1 MKRLLIASFLFVCA
15 LVFIVAP
22 LCFAEKPV
30 SVVDLS
36 NGFPSG
42 PHLTLNI
49 IAKWDHF
56 TCPQPEYF
64 LRVSQDNN
72 NDEDEGQLV
81 ETCDEGDVCEQT
93 DQQIFKNVIFFPR
106 EQTEGEPISVLME
119 SGKNGPKGATDI
131 TELQVTDWC
140 TESFPD
146 DGEMGQGDPAVL
158 RLPKGEYA
166 VYARITG
173 KTGKDGID
181 RTFVM
186 NPYLR
191 SLQDE
196 NGNNLIVLG
205 LVDTDGVFKS
215 WNGDPLER
223 TNSEKKGKGV
233 RKATNISPIFSYT
246 GNVCYIQDDSYCYES
261 GDYVCTTQSLC
272 CADTDSSIDGWE
284 LCDELEGEGG
294 VGIDPGDGSLVCPNE
309 VEVDGIY
316 YLYTLQE
323 ALCRDYEDKWIFSIG
338 EFVGYLWDITTTGAY
353 VVQVRFYP
361 IDQVQ

>member
-1 MKRLLIASFLFVCA
+1 MKRLFIASFLFVCA

-22 LCFAEKPV
+22 LSLAEKPV

-42 PHLTLNI
+42 FHHTLNL

-56 TCPQPEYF
+56 ACPQPEYF
-64 LRVSQDNN
+64 LLVTQDNN
-72 NDEDEGQLV
+72 ADLDLGELV
-81 ETCDEGDVCEQT
+81 ESCDEGDVCEQT

-119 SGKNGPKGATDI
+119 SGKNGPKEATNI

-173 KTGKDGID
+173 KTGKDGIE
-181 RTFVM
+181 RNFVM
-186 NPYLR
+186 NPYV
-191 SLQDE
+191 SSVEDGA
-196 NGNNLIVLG
+196 GNNLIPLG

-215 WNGDPLER
+215 WNGEPLQR
-223 TNSEKKGKGV
+223 SDNEKKGKGV
-233 RKATNISPIFSYT
+233 RKATNISPVFWYS
-246 GNVCYIQDDSYCYES
+246 GNVCYIEDESYCYDDL
-261 GDYVCTTQSLC
+261 GINLCTSAKDLC
-272 CADTDSSIDGWE
+272 CADTNYDGAFE
-284 LCDELEGEGG
+284 VCDELEY
-294 VGIDPGDGSLVCPNE
+294 VGIDPGDGSLVCPTVWDGTDIPYVS
-309 VEVDGIY
+309 VE
-316 YLYTLQE
+316 
-323 ALCRDYEDKWIFSIG
+323 AFCRNYEDEWIFSIA

>member
-1 MKRLLIASFLFVCA
+1 MKRLLIANFLFVCA
-15 LVFIVAP
+15 LVFFVAP
-22 LCFAEKPV
+22 LSFAEKPV

-42 PHLTLNI
+42 FHHNLNF

-56 TCPQPEYF
+56 TCPQPEFF
-64 LRVSQDNN
+64 LLVKEDNN
-72 NDEDEGQLV
+72 NDGDLNQLV
-81 ETCDEGDVCEQT
+81 ESCDEGDVCEQT
-93 DQQIFKNVIFFPR
+93 DQQIYKNVIFFPR
-106 EQTEGEPISVLME
+106 EQSGEPISVLME
-119 SGKNGPKGATDI
+119 SGRDGPKGAKNI

-146 DGEMGQGDPAVL
+146 DGKEGLGDPAVL
-158 RLPKGEYA
+158 RLPKGEFA

-173 KTGKDGID
+173 KPGKDEIE

-196 NGNNLIVLG
+196 AGNNLILLG

-215 WNGDPLER
+215 WNGEPLER
-223 TNSEKKGKGV
+223 TDSAKKGKGA
-233 RKATNISPIFSYT
+233 RKATDITPVFWYS
-246 GNVCYIQDDSYCYES
+246 GNVCYFQDDSYCYES
-261 GDYVCTTQSLC
+261 DEYVCTTQSLC
-272 CADTDSSIDGWE
+272 CADTDPSVDGWE
-284 LCDELEGEGG
+284 LCDKLLD
-294 VGIDPGDGSLVCPNE
+294 VGIDPLNTGSLACPNE
-309 VEVDGIY
+309 VEVQGSL

-323 ALCRDYEDKWIFSIG
+323 ALCRDYEREWIFTIG
-338 EFVGYLWDITTTGAY
+338 DFVGYLWDITTTGAY

-361 IDQVQ
+361 VDQVQ